1 MHLIITIASR
11 LIVSVYLLSVQ
22 HVFDKRNILT
32 ILTSMLVGGVVGV
45 CVCGVRYVG
54 GWCIGSPPPPPR
66 YEGKKGAYRCLVW
79 RHGFCLGRDMLQTKT
94 MGQPTMRVADMS
106 HACAAAR
113 GRARGRTGCHT
124 CVARGYS
131 SDGVV
136 IAWRYPRVGLT
147 HMVANNAASQ
157 LSHVVV

>member
-1 MHLIITIASR
+1 MFNTYLISAIS
-11 LIVSVYLLSVQ
+11 LLCS
-22 HVFDKRNILT
+22 LACWWT
-32 ILTSMLVGGVVGV
+32 GWLV
-45 CVCGVRYVG
+45 CVCAGCGMWAGGVSDRHRHHHDMKEQG
-54 GWCIGSPPPPPR
+54 
-66 YEGKKGAYRCLVW
+66 EGAYRCLVW
-79 RHGFCLGRDMLQTKT
+79 RHGFCLGRDLLLTKP